1 MPFFPETLSVW
12 TLAAIFAAA
21 AAAVWFAGTRLSG
34 YADAISTRTGIGK
47 AFTGMLL
54 LGGITSLPEV
64 AAVSTSAA
72 VGNAPLAVNNLLG
85 TASINLILLA
95 VADILYGRTAL
106 TAVAATPATLM
117 QGVLSMLLA
126 AAVAVIATVGD
137 VAILGV
143 GAGSTMLALGCAAA
157 LWIASDFESR
167 HVWEAVR
174 EDGERQARR
183 RAADGE
189 AAAGPPRGTGRSQ
202 WPMRKLVGA
211 TALAALVILVGGF
224 FLSASA
230 DAIAARTGIG
240 SSMIGFVLVGL
251 STSLPEIS
259 SITAAVRIRQYDMAV
274 GDIFG
279 TNLFNIALIFL
290 ADAVYG
296 GEPVL
301 SVSGAFEVVGAIL
314 PVLLTGIF
322 LVGLLERRG
331 RTVLR
336 LGYDTVA
343 ALILFGGGLAVL
355 AQMSG

>member
-1 MPFFPETLSVW
+1 MPLGLASLSLPV
-12 TLAAIFAAA
+12 LAAIFAAA
-21 AAAVWFAGTRLSG
+21 AAAVWIAGTRLAG
-34 YADAISTRTGIGK
+34 FADGIATRTGIGK

-95 VADILYGRTAL
+95 VADIIYGRSAL
-106 TAVAATPATLM
+106 TAVAANPATLM

-126 AAVAVIATVGD
+126 AAVAMIATVGD

-143 GAGSTMLALGCAAA
+143 GAGSTLLALGCAAA
-157 LWIASDFESR
+157 LWLASDFEKR

-174 EDGERQARR
+174 EEGRREARQDAR
-183 RAADGE
+183 DGE
-189 AAAGPPRGTGRSQ
+189 APDRPPQVVRLSH
-202 WPMRKLVGA
+202 WPLGKLIAA
-211 TALAALVILVGGF
+211 TAVTALVILVGGF
-224 FLSASA
+224 FLSVSA

-240 SSMIGFVLVGL
+240 SGMIGFVLVGF

-259 SITAAVRIRQYDMAV
+259 SITAALRIRQYDMAV
-274 GDIFG
+274 GDVFG

-290 ADAVYG
+290 ADAVYRG
-296 GEPVL
+296 APVL
-301 SVSGAFEVVGAIL
+301 SVSGRFEVIGAIL

-331 RTVLR
+331 RALFR
-336 LGYDTVA
+336 MGYDSVA
-343 ALILFGGGLAVL
+343 ALMLFGGGLVL
-355 AQMSG
+355 LAHMP